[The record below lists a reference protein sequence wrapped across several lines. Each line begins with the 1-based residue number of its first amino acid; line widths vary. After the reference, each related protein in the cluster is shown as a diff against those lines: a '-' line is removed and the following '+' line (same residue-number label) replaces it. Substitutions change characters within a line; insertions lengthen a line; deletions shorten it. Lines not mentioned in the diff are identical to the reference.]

1 MMRALSQPSLTGE
14 LHLYPFG
21 RTDRSTVV
29 ADQYQALLEVH
40 ETEEILCLTRLCSEQ
55 DLTESI
61 VETLGIVEYPTVST
75 LSDFATQTLQAFTP
89 GMRSLSDHE
98 RIELLAAFLDEHD
111 WETEYLAKAAHQESF
126 QQDIGELLIEMES
139 RNRLTPDAYESP
151 ILQEIAAVGE
161 AFQSTLTDADYVD
174 RPSLIPRAT
183 AELESAATTAEIP
196 QSIAQTEVVLV
207 ADFEEFA
214 HVERQFL
221 TAITS
226 AAEATV
232 VALAER
238 DSRLLSSW
246 REAGRIESLAGGL
259 TIEEHQ
265 PDRETVTAPAAVG
278 EYLATKEQPAASV
291 DDGSVHV
298 IEQGTFRD
306 QITAVADEIERLRKT
321 EDYEYDDITIAY
333 QDSSGPVEETIR
345 LLRRHGVPTT
355 TVAVS
360 QLGNDPAV
368 KELSDVTK
376 VCADAVDDTAA
387 TTSRDRLLNLDA
399 VTPALLKRLADT
411 STAAAGLWHWLDT
424 TNLKHRIGSEWTE
437 LETRE
442 QFQHVKEVI
451 QLAEFLDTEDEL
463 DASWGGFHL
472 ALERAFRYSSSRLEN
487 VNTDHDG
494 GGVPVGTIYGLK
506 HASNSAVFLLNV
518 TDADYPSVPD
528 LTSLLPT
535 RRLQEEPQFPML
547 TTQSAADVTDTFR
560 PVVDPPGDPFHTY
573 FTQVSR
579 RLLGVGARTAEER
592 LYLGVPSESA
602 QSLGGYLQ
610 PSRFLAELVDTFE
623 FIEPFSTDEDS
634 PIASHGGASEFVVE
648 HVDDTLE
655 AVRRASV
662 GGEAVD
668 LDAYE
673 QELAAIDELLDQPE
687 AAPVKDALTA
697 RIAFRQGRVRRD

>member
-1 MMRALSQPSLTGE
+1 MGSPSRPSLTGD
-14 LHLYPFG
+14 LHVYPFG
-21 RTDRSTVV
+21 RAERTTVI
-29 ADQYQALLEVH
+29 ANQYQDLLEEH
-40 ETEEILCLTRLCSEQ
+40 EPEDILCLSRLCSER

-61 VETLGIVEYPTVST
+61 VETLDTVGYPTITS
-75 LSDFATQTLQAFTP
+75 LSNYATETLQAFTP
-89 GMRSLSDHE
+89 GLTSLSDHE
-98 RIELLAAFLDEHD
+98 RIELLAVFLDEHE
-111 WETEYLAKAAHQESF
+111 WETEYLAAAAAQESF
-126 QQDIGELLIEMES
+126 QQDVGALLIEMES
-139 RNRLTPDAYESP
+139 RNALTPAAYQSP
-151 ILQEIAAVGE
+151 VLKEVAAVGK
-161 AFQSTLTDADYVD
+161 AFQSSLMDADYVD
-174 RPSLIPRAT
+174 RPSLTPRAT
-183 AELESAATTAEIP
+183 AELESAASTADIP
-196 QSIAQTEVVLV
+196 RSITETEVVLV
-207 ADFEEFA
+207 ADFEELA
-214 HVERQFL
+214 DVERRFL
-221 TAITS
+221 AAITS
-226 AAEATV
+226 AADATV
-232 VALAER
+232 VAIAER

-246 REAGRIESLAGGL
+246 REAGPIESLAGGL

-265 PDRETVTAPAAVG
+265 PDRKTVTAPAAVG
-278 EYLATKEQPAASV
+278 EYLATNERPAASV
-291 DDGSVHV
+291 DDGSVRV
-298 IEQGTFRD
+298 IERGTFRE
-306 QITAVADEIERLRKT
+306 QLTAVADEIERLCRT

-368 KELSDVTK
+368 KELSDLTR
-376 VCADAVDDTAA
+376 VCADDVDDTAA
-387 TTSRDRLLNLDA
+387 TTSRDRLLALDA
-399 VTPALLKRLADT
+399 VTPALLEQLADAP
-411 STAAAGLWHWLDT
+411 TATAGLLHWLDAT
-424 TNLKHRIGSEWTE
+424 DLKHRVSSAWTD

-463 DASWGGFHL
+463 DASWDGFHL

-487 VNTDHDG
+487 ADTDHDG

-506 HASNSAVFLLNV
+506 HASNKAVFLLNV

-528 LTSLLPT
+528 LTALLPT

-547 TTQSAADVTDTFR
+547 TTHSAADVTDTFR
-560 PVVDPPGDPFHTY
+560 PVVDPPDDPFHTY

-623 FIEPFSTDEDS
+623 FIEPLSTDRDS

-662 GGEAVD
+662 GGDSVD

-687 AAPVKDALTA
+687 AAPVQDALAA